1 MIWRWFWREW
11 RTPSLLVVWLS
22 LTLAVACVLA
32 LGRAGDRINQ
42 SVNYQSRDY
51 LAGDLVLRGSHPA
64 DETWLKKAQESGL
77 ALSQQMSFNTMV
89 FANDVPQLVYVKA
102 ADDAYP
108 LYGELETDPPGL
120 KPARGEILI
129 APRLAELLSV
139 KPGQMLEVGDTD
151 LKIAGFLIQEPDS
164 GFNPFQMAPR
174 VLINLQDVEATGAV
188 QPGSRLTY
196 RDMFAGAPDA
206 VAVFKQQYEDALR
219 IDQRWVTLKQEG
231 GALAKSIDRAQQFLV
246 LSALLTLLLAIAAV
260 AVAMSHYCRSRHT
273 LIAVLKT
280 LGAGRRELR
289 YWVVGQWAVLMAAAM
304 VAGSLL
310 GLIFDAILMNLLA
323 PLLPKALPDPGLW
336 PWAWALLTLLAITLL
351 VGARP
356 YRQLMLTQPTRV
368 LRDDVVAPV
377 WPLRWYLPL
386 AVLIVAGGLA
396 VLTNASF
403 LLWAVLAGV
412 VLIAALLAVAGYGG
426 LWLLAKIPFRALS
439 LRLAVRRLLRQPGQT
454 LVQTGAFAL
463 SFMLLGLLVMVRGD
477 LIGRWQQQLPPDTP
491 NYFLVNMTEEQ
502 IAPVNQLLAS
512 HNVTPSEYY
521 PVVLARLS
529 GINGETALAW
539 ADARDPGN
547 NTVRRELSLTW
558 QESLPPLNE
567 LVDGTWPPKPGEVS
581 IEMEVVKELG
591 LKVGDTLTFTGDT
604 RPFTVTVSSVRQVD
618 WESMRPNFFFIF
630 NHASLKNQSAM
641 WLTSF
646 HYDGNDGLI
655 TQMNRKY
662 PSISIFDTGSM
673 LKQIQTILAQ
683 VSRALEAM
691 VVLVLIC
698 GVLLLLAQIQVGMNQ
713 RRTELVV
720 YRTLGAGKRLLR
732 RTLWSEFA
740 LLGAMAGVVAAL
752 GAETALWLLQT
763 RVFDF
768 PWQPQWPL
776 WVGLPLAGG
785 FLLSLCG
792 SVLGI
797 RLLGD
802 SQQYRRLQS

>member
-32 LGRAGDRINQ
+32 LGRVGDRINQ

-51 LAGDLVLRGSHPA
+51 LAGDLVLRGSHPP
-64 DETWLKKAQESGL
+64 ETAWLAAAQKSGL
-77 ALSQQMSFNTMV
+77 HLSQQMSFNTMV

-120 KPARGEILI
+120 KPKPGEILI

-139 KPGQMLEVGDTD
+139 KPGDKLEVGDTD
-151 LKIAGFLIQEPDS
+151 LNIAGFLIQEPDS

-174 VLINLQDVEATGAV
+174 VLIHLNDVDATGAV

-196 RDMFAGAPDA
+196 RDMFAGEPDA
-206 VAVFKQQYEDALR
+206 VAAFQEKFKDALR
-219 IDQRWVTLKQEG
+219 IDQRWMTLDQEG

-246 LSALLTLLLAIAAV
+246 LSSLLTLLLAIAAV

-289 YWVVGQWAVLMAAAM
+289 YWVIGQWAVLMAAAM

-310 GLIFDAILMNLLA
+310 GLVFDVVLMSLLA
-323 PLLPKALPDPGLW
+323 PLLPKELPAPGWW
-336 PWAWALLTLLAITLL
+336 PWIWALLTLLAITVL

-368 LRDDVVAPV
+368 LRNDVIAPV

-386 AVLIVAGGLA
+386 VAVIVAGGLA
-396 VLTNASF
+396 VLTNASV
-403 LLWAVLAGV
+403 LLWAVLSGV
-412 VLIAALLAVAGYGG
+412 VLIAALLAVVGYGG
-426 LWLLAKIPFRALS
+426 LWLLAKIPFRQLS
-439 LRLAVRRLLRQPGQT
+439 LQLAIRRLLRQPGQT

-477 LIGRWQQQLPPDTP
+477 LIGRWQEQMPPDTP
-491 NYFLVNMTEEQ
+491 NYFLVNMTQAQ
-502 IAPVNQLLAS
+502 IEPVNQLLAK
-512 HNVTPSEYY
+512 HNVTPTEYY

-558 QESLPPLNE
+558 QDKLPPVNE
-567 LVDGTWPPKPGEVS
+567 LADGTWPPKPGEVS
-581 IEMEVVKELG
+581 IEMEVVKQLG
-591 LKVGDTLTFTGDT
+591 LKVGDTLTFVGDT
-604 RPFTVTVSSVRQVD
+604 QPFTATVSSIRQVD

-630 NHASLKNQSAM
+630 NQSSLQNQSAM

-646 HYDGNDGLI
+646 HYEGNDGLI
-655 TQMNRKY
+655 TAMNRQY
-662 PSISIFDTGSM
+662 PSISIFDTGAM

-698 GVLLLLAQIQVGMNQ
+698 GVLLLLAQIQVGMAQ

-732 RTLWSEFA
+732 RTLWCEFA

-752 GAETALWLLQT
+752 GAEIALWQLQT

-776 WVGLPLAGG
+776 WIALPLVGG

-802 SQQYRRLQS
+802 SQQYRSLQS